1 MSDLPL
7 KKYRNKSQQA
17 LVSEQDRSNSQVIY
31 EALFELLLSQGYANI
46 SLQQLSKLTGISR
59 TTLYRRWSSL
69 DDLIVDA
76 IANKIQDSIEIPQ
89 ELAPIDAFKIMLQQ
103 LAMFLQSPLGHSF
116 LQASLNIKDEI
127 SIRKRQ
133 DLWHAR
139 YQLIAQSFQRLLLE
153 NQQQQNIHD
162 IISMTLGSFYF
173 QIFIENKK
181 VDDSFIN
188 AVLRNSLTLLQSR

>member
-139 YQLIAQSFQRLLLE
+139 YQLIAQSFQRLLPE